1 MGLFGSNRNNEATAL
16 TIPGVGGGISQE
28 QMAMFGQ
35 AAQDSGLAGM
45 GLNMMNEMTGGVNTE
60 EVELMY
66 HLMARHPNEVD
77 LFLVQNPAFMSGL
90 AELISTIMKR
100 ELYQW
105 FNSPAIAATVDATS
119 AADLGYSTITQEN
132 IDTILNNMVN
142 GADAN
147 GVVTTPQ
154 QRINAADAEAVAL
167 INQHKYGMQMGMM
180 GNQMQNQQQMYQQQM
195 MQQQMMNQNQ
205 GGLTGALG
213 SFGSSLIRGSL
224 GLPPAPMQQGYGMQ
238 GSYGM
243 QGYPQQQGMY
253 GQTPQMQ

>member
-1 MGLFGSNRNNEATAL
+1 
-16 TIPGVGGGISQE
+16 
-28 QMAMFGQ
+28 
-35 AAQDSGLAGM
+35 
-45 GLNMMNEMTGGVNTE
+45 MTGGVNTE

-105 FNSPAIAATVDATS
+105 FNSPAIAATIDPTA

-132 IDTILNNMVN
+132 IDTILTNMVQ
-142 GADAN
+142 GTDAA

-154 QRINAADAEAVAL
+154 QRINAADAEAVGL
-167 INQHKYGMQMGMM
+167 INQHKYGMQMGAM
-180 GNQMQNQQQMYQQQM
+180 GNQMMNQQQMYQQQM
-195 MQQQMMNQNQ
+195 MQQQMMGQQNQ
-205 GGLTGALG
+205 GLSGVLG
-213 SFGSSLIRGSL
+213 NFGSSLIRGSL
-224 GLPPAPMQQGYGMQ
+224 GLPPAPQYGMQ
-238 GSYGM
+238 GGYGM

>member
-1 MGLFGSNRNNEATAL
+1 
-16 TIPGVGGGISQE
+16 
-28 QMAMFGQ
+28 
-35 AAQDSGLAGM
+35 
-45 GLNMMNEMTGGVNTE
+45 
-60 EVELMY
+60 
-66 HLMARHPNEVD
+66 
-77 LFLVQNPAFMSGL
+77 
-90 AELISTIMKR
+90 MKR

-105 FNSPAIAATVDATS
+105 FNSPAIAATVDATA

-167 INQHKYGMQMGMM
+167 INQHKYGIQMGAM
-180 GNQMQNQQQMYQQQM
+180 GNQMMNQQQMYQQQM
-195 MQQQMMNQNQ
+195 MQQQMMNQQNQ
-205 GGLTGALG
+205 GLSGVLG
-213 SFGSSLIRGSL
+213 NFGSSLIRGSL
-224 GLPPAPMQQGYGMQ
+224 GLPPAPQYG
-238 GSYGM
+238 YGM

>member
-77 LFLVQNPAFMSGL
+77 LFFVQNPTFMSGL
-90 AELISTIMKR
+90 AELIYTIMKK
-100 ELYQW
+100 ELYVW
-105 FNSPAIAATVDATS
+105 FKSDAIAAAVDDAK
-119 AADLGYSTITQEN
+119 AAELGYSSITQEN
-132 IDTILNNMVN
+132 IDTIINNMTN

-195 MQQQMMNQNQ
+195 MQQQMMNQQQ

-224 GLPPAPMQQGYGMQ
+224 GLPPAPQYGMQ
-238 GSYGM
+238 GGYGM

>member
-1 MGLFGSNRNNEATAL
+1 MVLFGSNKSQPTAL
-16 TIPGVGGGISQE
+16 TIPGVGGGISHE
-28 QMAMFGQ
+28 QMALFGQ

-45 GLNMMNEMTGGVNTE
+45 GMNMMNEMTGGVNTE

-90 AELISTIMKR
+90 ADLISTIMKR
-100 ELYQW
+100 ELYVW
-105 FNSPAIAATVDATS
+105 FNSDAITATVNPTV
-119 AADLGYSTITQEN
+119 AAELGYSTITQEN
-132 IDTILNNMVN
+132 IDSILNSMTN
-142 GADAN
+142 GADSN

-154 QRINAADAEAVAL
+154 QRINAADAEAIGL

-195 MQQQMMNQNQ
+195 MQQQMMNQQQ

-224 GLPPAPMQQGYGMQ
+224 GLPPAAPMQQQYGMQ
-238 GSYGM
+238 MG
-243 QGYPQQQGMY
+243 GYPQQQGMY